1 METDIST
8 NMILHEKVATILM
21 NLETHFSPG
30 PFTPRPHFKV
40 YTTLTSLKSKCLLSE
55 EEEETQRH
63 I

>member
-8 NMILHEKVATILM
+8 NMILHEKVAPVLM
-21 NLETHFSPG
+21 NLGTHFSPG